1 MQGVKYEQG
10 VKYVQSQQKRQQN
23 DVNDVVLVSLLL
35 TLNMFLLITLNMKL
49 QAGLSSPRVS

>member
-49 QAGLSSPRVS
+49 QAGLSPPRVS